1 MRFCGILQSLKN
13 VCKILNNAPQDI
25 KNDLKKDDVSSI
37 LIDFANSLKVESS
50 LFVVEDDTIEQAESL
65 VKYFTCHK
73 LNLSLYNFD
82 FENSDLYNEIDKYI
96 DSFEHSN
103 LLTVNVAKV
112 MCKILNS
119 KEKIITTM
127 DLNKKAR
134 IGKELALEAF
144 NNLQHLNFGETQTD
158 MNPSNHKETVQFV
171 KKLTQNDKNITVDE
185 IRSMFIDAK
194 RKNSTITNFK
204 QEIEESSGFVL
215 NKKRKT
221 TENNQSC
228 N

>member
-1 MRFCGILQSLKN
+1 M
-13 VCKILNNAPQDI
+13 
-25 KNDLKKDDVSSI
+25 
-37 LIDFANSLKVESS
+37 
-50 LFVVEDDTIEQAESL
+50 
-65 VKYFTCHK
+65 
-73 LNLSLYNFD
+73 
-82 FENSDLYNEIDKYI
+82 YNEIDKYI

-103 LLTVNVAKV
+103 LLTDNVAKV

-144 NNLQHLNFGETQTD
+144 NNLQHMNFGETQTD

-194 RKNSTITNFK
+194 RKNSTISNFK
-204 QEIEESSGFVL
+204 HEIEDLSGFES

-221 TENNQSC
+221 TEKS
-228 N
+228 